1 MAVDLRFLQGL
12 RSEAHLAF
20 SSLQAFALLLHR
32 PCCCLLIWLMLVEQQ
47 VWSYFGCCEV
57 CYESLDQTDQRA
69 MRQGAEQ
76 RLISIAPVGVVA
88 TCSKAFTLSAAG
100 AGYHMHGLL
109 YSYWVS
115 DPRKQR
121 CLCSSCLGSL
131 REYSQPC
138 LREVC
143 CSSREFC

>member
-1 MAVDLRFLQGL
+1 MAVYLRFLQGL

-20 SSLQAFALLLHR
+20 SSLQVFALLLHR

-47 VWSYFGCCEV
+47 VWNYFGCCEV

-76 RLISIAPVGVVA
+76 QLISIAPVGVVA

-109 YSYWVS
+109 YSYRVS
-115 DPRKQR
+115 DP
-121 CLCSSCLGSL
+121 
-131 REYSQPC
+131 
-138 LREVC
+138 
-143 CSSREFC
+143 